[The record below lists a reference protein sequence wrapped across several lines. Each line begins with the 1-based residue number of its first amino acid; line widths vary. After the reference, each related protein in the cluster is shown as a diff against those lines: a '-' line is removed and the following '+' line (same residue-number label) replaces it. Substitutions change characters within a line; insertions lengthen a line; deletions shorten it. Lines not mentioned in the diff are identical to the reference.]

1 MPPRLL
7 LLALCALSAACMTT
21 SSVQRVRLDRLLV
34 QLGVGSRTEVTR
46 IIRQG
51 RVSVSGAATKSPSV
65 KVDWAA
71 DDEAARPE
79 IRVDDRALVA
89 APLLLAFH
97 KPTGV
102 HSVIGDPWGRPDL
115 RTALPAPWSALLA
128 AESLHP
134 VGRLDADTSGLLLFS
149 SCGELTQ
156 RLLHPRSAV
165 ERQYVAGVA
174 VGRSKEDGAG
184 GAALLARD
192 AEALSERLARGVAT
206 TEGTFPA
213 RLVALEAT
221 AEPTSRDDATA
232 VAAHASLVVTEGKH
246 RMVRRLLAN
255 VGLPVVTLH
264 RVRYG
269 AVSLG
274 ELREGDACAVT
285 GESRAWARALLP
297 SVRAR

>member
-1 MPPRLL
+1 MPALRLL
-7 LLALCALSAACMTT
+7 LLAISALSAAMTT
-21 SSVQRVRLDRLLV
+21 SAVQRVRLDRLLV

-46 IIRQG
+46 LIRQG
-51 RVSVSGAATKSPSV
+51 RVSVSGAATKSPSA
-65 KVDWAA
+65 KVDWEA

-79 IRVDDRALVA
+79 ICVDDRALVA

-102 HSVIGDPWGRPDL
+102 HSVIGDPWGRADL
-115 RTALPAPWSALLA
+115 RTALPAPWSSLLA
-128 AESLHP
+128 ADSLHP

-174 VGRSKEDGAG
+174 VGRGKDDGAD
-184 GAALLARD
+184 GAALARD
-192 AEALSERLARGVAT
+192 MDALSARLARGVAT

-221 AEPTSRDDATA
+221 EEPASGDDAAA
-232 VAAHASLVVTEGKH
+232 VVAHASLVVTEGKH

-269 AVSLG
+269 EVSLG
-274 ELREGDACAVT
+274 ELGEGDACAVT
-285 GESRAWARALLP
+285 GESRTWARSLLP
-297 SVRAR
+297 SARAR